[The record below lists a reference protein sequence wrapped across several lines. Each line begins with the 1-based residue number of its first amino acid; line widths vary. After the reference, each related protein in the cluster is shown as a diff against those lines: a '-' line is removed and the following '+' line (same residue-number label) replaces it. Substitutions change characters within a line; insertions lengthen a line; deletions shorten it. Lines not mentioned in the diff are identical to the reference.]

1 MSDIVFRS
9 IERNDVQEL
18 KDLHTEC
25 FPVHYDDIFFEN
37 ICFGKGFKNAALYTL
52 VGVEVE
58 SSRIVGC
65 ILGQFVKSKK
75 CEDLGL
81 FSELSDQARD
91 VFYILTLG
99 LRQEYRRSGLGE
111 WFSVQSL
118 FTFFIIFH
126 HFWSLYQFS
135 HSSPFYSPFRPFP
148 TVSLVFFMVFYMFF
162 FILFFLLFLMLFF
175 CCFVLFF
182 LFNVFIWFTSVRS
195 SAVAFVYMRIR
206 TCVFMSMYVCP
217 YACVCMLMIVSVNG
231 WVEVCL
237 FSSFDLT

>member
-118 FTFFIIFH
+118 FTFFIIFDLCISFLTLH
-126 HFWSLYQFS
+126 HFTRLFDR
-135 HSSPFYSPFRPFP
+135 FRPF
-148 TVSLVFFMVFYMFF
+148 L
-162 FILFFLLFLMLFF
+162 LFFSWCFTCFFSYFFSCCSSCSFFVVLSYFF
-175 CCFVLFF
+175 CLMSSYGLLPYVL
-182 LFNVFIWFTSVRS
+182 LRLHLCICVYVR
-195 SAVAFVYMRIR
+195 VYLW
-206 TCVFMSMYVCP
+206 
-217 YACVCMLMIVSVNG
+217 VCMCVRMP
-231 WVEVCL
+231 VCACL
-237 FSSFDLT
+237 W